1 MKYLILF
8 ILLLFAFSFLCA
20 NIIVPGPYANELM
33 WIDGTWYLELKEH
46 YLTYPTL
53 QDCYIFNN
61 EGFSYFNGVGFPSY
75 NPLVV
80 TIDDLYDPLQLN
92 SSGDE
97 IEMGWDEAFNTSC
110 HILFG
115 DSTYCMAPLT
125 GESLVRI
132 AFGHPTLP
140 FTGYRYCRD
149 NSPTLYFSNDDEG
162 FTGTFCGS
170 VTGPGG
176 DPVGGAVIEYYPWD
190 GEYQIV
196 TDLVGE
202 FSKELYTVRY
212 DIQVIFEEVTYID
225 TTICV
230 APDSVTTMNF
240 ILPITSVIPS
250 LSILKKAELNVFPNP
265 FNPSTNISFDIPIP
279 MDEIEI
285 EIFNSKDQNVKL
297 HFDHTK

>member
-1 MKYLILF
+1 M
-8 ILLLFAFSFLCA
+8 
-20 NIIVPGPYANELM
+20 
-33 WIDGTWYLELKEH
+33 
-46 YLTYPTL
+46 
-53 QDCYIFNN
+53 
-61 EGFSYFNGVGFPSY
+61 
-75 NPLVV
+75 
-80 TIDDLYDPLQLN
+80 
-92 SSGDE
+92 
-97 IEMGWDEAFNTSC
+97 
-110 HILFG
+110 
-115 DSTYCMAPLT
+115 
-125 GESLVRI
+125 
-132 AFGHPTLP
+132 
-140 FTGYRYCRD
+140 
-149 NSPTLYFSNDDEG
+149 
-162 FTGTFCGS
+162 
-170 VTGPGG
+170 
-176 DPVGGAVIEYYPWD
+176 
-190 GEYQIV
+190 
-196 TDLVGE
+196 VGE